1 MNKDEKNRLKRLQED
16 LKEKTGFLS
25 PLPQNLT
32 FPDLLLLLRKD
43 QTLRALIR
51 DIAAETDEA
60 GHAAHDAG
68 INEADDEDE
77 RGSPPPALL
86 TARHTWP
93 AAPAPLAPAAPPPD
107 PLRQQLAPEL
117 ALLQALRADAELA
130 AAWLGTQAEEE
141 GRQLTR
147 LIVCAA
153 QWDLLSDLWDKLA
166 ARCKQ
171 AQRSASAAE
180 LQILRGALALHN
192 LRWQGRQA
200 QWAEVATGAP
210 YDYERHQRG
219 SATGDSVRALWLP
232 GLVNAGGQ
240 LHKKPLV
247 QT

>member
-1 MNKDEKNRLKRLQED
+1 MNKDEKKRYEKLSEDIEKRVGDSSLK
-16 LKEKTGFLS
+16 
-25 PLPQNLT
+25 PLT
-32 FPDLLLLLRKD
+32 APDLLLLLREHKA
-43 QTLRALIR
+43 LWALIQE
-51 DIAAETDEA
+51 IVAKPY
-60 GHAAHDAG
+60 DACH
-68 INEADDEDE
+68 NADSDAVDDEDE
-77 RGSPPPALL
+77 RGS
-86 TARHTWP
+86 
-93 AAPAPLAPAAPPPD
+93 APLAPSLSALHAEPAPIARPVPHPMD

-117 ALLQALRADAELA
+117 ELLHALRADAELA
-130 AAWLGTQAEEE
+130 AAWLGAAAENE

-147 LIVCAA
+147 LVACAA

-171 AQRSASAAE
+171 AQRGTSTAE

-200 QWAEVATGAP
+200 QLAEVAAGAT
-210 YDYERHQRG
+210 YDYERQQRG
-219 SATGDSVRALWLP
+219 TATGDTVRALWLP